1 MIKSLA
7 RTDDARANHMWR
19 VESRGHKFPLPF
31 TQTSEG
37 LTVELPHEEP
47 GDLTCSLIVTGR
59 NLLPFIP
66 PATVRVVR
74 ADPTGT
80 LTLSA
85 TDAGL
90 KGSHLQLEQR
100 GGLPNIGFWHD
111 GNESVFWTAQIDR
124 PGVFQVS
131 ATVATPYPDPS
142 LAVEAG
148 GESVIV
154 HAPQT
159 DSGRNSRLWP

>member
-1 MIKSLA
+1 MEGSRSLQGFSGGTPGGKTVRNIRFTTRGKTLYAIALGWPEDVKEVIKSLA

-37 LTVELPHEEP
+37 LTVELPHEKP
-47 GDLTCSLIVTGR
+47 GDLTCSLIVTER

-90 KGSHLQLEQR
+90 
-100 GGLPNIGFWHD
+100 
-111 GNESVFWTAQIDR
+111 
-124 PGVFQVS
+124 
-131 ATVATPYPDPS
+131 
-142 LAVEAG
+142 
-148 GESVIV
+148 
-154 HAPQT
+154 
-159 DSGRNSRLWP
+159 